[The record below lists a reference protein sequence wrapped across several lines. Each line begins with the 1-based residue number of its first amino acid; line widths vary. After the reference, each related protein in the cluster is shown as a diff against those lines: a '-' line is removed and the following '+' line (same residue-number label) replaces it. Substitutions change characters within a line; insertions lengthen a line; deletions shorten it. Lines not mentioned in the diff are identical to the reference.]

1 VKIFLMYYDR
11 FKEATTSLE
20 LGKHKE
26 KHIVLC
32 HNNADKFSCISKY
45 GILIETKE
53 PKGIQNNFNYALNSL
68 EDGEWAIFMSDD
80 YIRSKKYEKGQF
92 VPASIDYVLNELKKT
107 IELADKAGVKLVGLN
122 STGNA
127 LYAKNKYG
135 KFGLVDGRTYAIKK
149 TNFKFHSDICTAT
162 DYYATAYHLNKYGG
176 NLVNNHV
183 FMEYARY
190 SEKGIGTI
198 EQRASQKIKD
208 VALLKQ
214 LFPNNIEIRSKSGQ
228 PTGSHCVV
236 KK

>member
-1 VKIFLMYYDR
+1 MKIFLMYYDR
-11 FKEATTSLE
+11 YKEATTSLE

-26 KHIVLC
+26 MHIVLC
-32 HNNADKFSCISKY
+32 HNNANKFTCISEY
-45 GILIETKE
+45 GTLIETQE
-53 PKGIQNNFNYALNSL
+53 RKGIQNNFNYALDSL
-68 EDGEWAIFMSDD
+68 KIDEWAIFMSDD
-80 YIRSKKYEKGQF
+80 YIRSKKYENGQF
-92 VPASIDYVLNELKKT
+92 VTVDIEYVLNELKKT
-107 IELADKAGVKLVGLN
+107 IKLADKAGVKLVGLN

-127 LYAKNKYG
+127 LYAKSKYG

-149 TNFKFHSDICTAT
+149 TNFKFHPDICTAT
-162 DYYATAYHLNKYGG
+162 DYYATAYHLKKYGG

-208 VALLKQ
+208 VTLLKH
-214 LFPNNIEIRSKSGQ
+214 LFPNHIEIKSKNGH
-228 PTGSHCVV
+228 PAGSHCVV

>member
-1 VKIFLMYYDR
+1 MYYDR

-32 HNNADKFSCISKY
+32 HNNAENFTCISKY
-45 GILIETKE
+45 GQLIETGK
-53 PKGIQNNFNYALNSL
+53 PKGIQNNFNYALDSIK
-68 EDGEWAIFMSDD
+68 DGEWAIFMSDD
-80 YIRSKKYEKGQF
+80 YVCSKKYENGDF
-92 VPASIDYVLNELKKT
+92 VLSDISYVLNELRKT
-107 IELADKAGVKLVGLN
+107 IALADKAGVKLVGLN

-149 TNFKFHSDICTAT
+149 TNFKFHPDICTAT
-162 DYYATAYHLNKYGG
+162 DYYATVYHLKKYGG

-183 FMEYARY
+183 FMEYRRY

-198 EQRASQKIKD
+198 EQRATQKIKD
-208 VALLKQ
+208 VKLLKQ
-214 LFPNNIEIRSKSGQ
+214 LFPENIQIKAKAGQ
-228 PTGSHCVV
+228 PANSHCVI
-236 KK
+236 KR